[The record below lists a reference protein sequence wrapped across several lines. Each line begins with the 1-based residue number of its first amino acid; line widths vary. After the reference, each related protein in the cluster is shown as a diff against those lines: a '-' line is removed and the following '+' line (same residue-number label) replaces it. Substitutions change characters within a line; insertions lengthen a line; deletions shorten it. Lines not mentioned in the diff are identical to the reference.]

1 MSDEKI
7 DHAALI
13 AEANG
18 LIVAFDRDDDDY
30 NEQAMRDCLAEV
42 VAALEAKERENPSNC
57 NCGYG
62 GFHETE
68 NKNCEAN
75 Q

>member
-1 MSDEKI
+1 MSVDVK
-7 DHAALI
+7 ALI
-13 AEANG
+13 AATDTVSVQFIRDFPDATFQ
-18 LIVAFDRDDDDY
+18 LIA
-30 NEQAMRDCLAEV
+30 EMRD
-42 VAALEAKERENPSNC
+42 ALEAKERENPSNC